1 MKKILFATSLFALL
15 SFGLAV
21 QGAPVFTETFSYPDG
36 PLLGQ
41 GVPPWTIT
49 GTNAI
54 NPLQVSAGML
64 SITNTGQD
72 AFRAFNTPITPVDG
86 TSFYYGLTLNLSAA
100 QATGDYFVHTTP
112 SLGNTSSFYNRLFAQ
127 SSGAGYVLGYLETS
141 GAGGAV
147 TYGTT
152 VLAFGTPYNVTVAY
166 DFVAG
171 PLNDTARVY
180 VNPTSTN
187 EFANTP
193 YLSDTWTTITAEA
206 TNYAAFNIRQ
216 GSATAAPTLT
226 VDNINVSTVFGDV
239 AQVAPVPEPSTF
251 ALIGLGSLV
260 VLFRRRL
267 QS

>member
-1 MKKILFATSLFALL
+1 MKKILFATAFFALSGF
-15 SFGLAV
+15 SFVV
-21 QGAPVFTETFSYPDG
+21 QAAPVFTETFSYPNG

-41 GVPPWTIT
+41 GAPPWLIT
-49 GTNAI
+49 GTNTI
-54 NPLQVSAGML
+54 NPLQVSSGML

-72 AFRAFNTPITPVDG
+72 AFRAFNSPITPVDG
-86 TSFYYGLTLNLSAA
+86 TSFYYGLTLNLSSA
-100 QATGDYFVHTTP
+100 QAAGDYFVHTTP
-112 SLGNTSSFYNRLFAQ
+112 SLTNTSSFYNRLFAQ

-141 GAGGAV
+141 GTGGAV

-152 VLAFGTPYNVTVAY
+152 VLNFGTPYNVTVAY
-166 DFVAG
+166 NFVAG
-171 PLNDTARVY
+171 TNNDTARVY

-193 YLSDTWTTITAEA
+193 YLTDTWTTITAEA

-226 VDNINVSTVFGDV
+226 VDNINVSTLFGDV
-239 AQVAPVPEPSTF
+239 AQVAAVPEPSTF
-251 ALIGLGSLV
+251 ALIGLGSLL
-260 VLFRRRL
+260 VLFRRRS